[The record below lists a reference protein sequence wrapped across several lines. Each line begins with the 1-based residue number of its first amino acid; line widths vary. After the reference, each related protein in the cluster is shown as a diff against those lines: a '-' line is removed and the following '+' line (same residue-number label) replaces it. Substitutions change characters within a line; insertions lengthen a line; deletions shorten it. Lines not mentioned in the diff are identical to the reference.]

1 MKFFSTTDTAPSSCS
16 KVARWSCSAV
26 YVFVIA
32 TLLSLLSSATQSRA
46 AEIGAREP
54 AAIDRTGIETLII
67 DGKHYLIPPPWAGHR
82 MAVPSLPAGSFRLI
96 PREHAYNGTT
106 VHIHV
111 SAFAP
116 LLALLRQARIDGI
129 DLQVESG
136 YRSERYQRLIFS
148 RMLAAGRDF
157 DDIIR
162 FVAPPGYSQH
172 QLGTAVDFYP
182 SDWRFAATADYA
194 WLQDNAAR
202 FCFEQT
208 YSRDN
213 KEGMPWEA
221 WHWNHAGTG
230 DPAKDAMTRGQP
242 QGRCAEMTAVEET
255 ARGSDGQP

>member
-1 MKFFSTTDTAPSSCS
+1 MRFFSTTGIAPPSRSEMT
-16 KVARWSCSAV
+16 RWSCPAV
-26 YVFVIA
+26 YVFSVA
-32 TLLSLLSSATQSRA
+32 TLLWLIVSATQPRA
-46 AEIGAREP
+46 AEIDAREP
-54 AAIDRTGIETLII
+54 AVSDETGVETLII
-67 DGKHYLIPPPWAGHR
+67 NGKRYVVPPPWAGNR
-82 MAVPSLPAGSFRLI
+82 MDTPSLPAGSFRLI
-96 PREHAYNGTT
+96 PREHAYNDTK

-172 QLGTAVDFYP
+172 HLGTAVDFYP

-194 WLQDNAAR
+194 WLQDNADR

-213 KEGMPWEA
+213 EEGMPWEA
-221 WHWNHAGTG
+221 WHWNYVGTG
-230 DPAKDAMTRGQP
+230 DRAKDGMRRAEP
-242 QGRCAEMTAVEET
+242 QGGCAEMTAAEEK
-255 ARGSDGQP
+255 ARGADGRP

>member
-1 MKFFSTTDTAPSSCS
+1 MRFFSTTDTAHSSCT
-16 KVARWSCSAV
+16 KVTNWSWSAI
-26 YVFVIA
+26 YVFTVA
-32 TLLSLLSSATQSRA
+32 TLLGLLVTAVQPRA
-46 AEIGAREP
+46 AEVGTREP
-54 AAIDRTGIETLII
+54 AASDQPGSESLTI
-67 DGKHYLIPPPWAGHR
+67 DGTRYVIPPPWAGHQID
-82 MAVPSLPAGSFRLI
+82 APSLPAGSFRLI
-96 PREHAYNGTT
+96 PREHAHNDTT

-136 YRSERYQRLIFS
+136 YRSVRYQRLIFS
-148 RMLAAGRDF
+148 RMLAEGRDF

-221 WHWNHAGTG
+221 WHWNYVGTG
-230 DPAKDAMTRGQP
+230 DRAKDDMTRGKP

-255 ARGSDGQP
+255 ARGADGQP